1 MDFHDPLTI
10 AICPFLVSL
19 VANHKMQVFFD
30 GQWILNPSNR
40 FHSSFGLM
48 AIMATEEPQ
57 KVVEQKVVEQKV
69 SQPPAEDDKMVLDND
84 DAPPAV
90 NG

>member
-1 MDFHDPLTI
+1 
-10 AICPFLVSL
+10 
-19 VANHKMQVFFD
+19 
-30 GQWILNPSNR
+30 
-40 FHSSFGLM
+40 M

-57 KVVEQKVVEQKV
+57 KVVEQKV
-69 SQPPAEDDKMVLDND
+69 SQPQAEDDKMVLDND